1 MNKKFLQTA
10 AITLGLSAISLPL
23 TACNMNPNNTTP
35 QRTGIIDRQNNNNM
49 PYSNTGYQRINNT
62 GLNSRIN
69 RIASPIPDSRFGNMN
84 GNIAR
89 TTPLPGTNI
98 STTPAANANN
108 LTDLR
113 NRAEKIEQQL
123 ESLANVNDAS
133 VMVVGDTALVAY
145 NPKSTGVDITNLRN
159 TITQRV
165 KSIDPSITNVVITES
180 ANVKQSIQQM
190 FGNMNN
196 KSMDQ
201 ITQEFNKMVRELTP
215 TMY

>member
-1 MNKKFLQTA
+1 M
-10 AITLGLSAISLPL
+10 
-23 TACNMNPNNTTP
+23 
-35 QRTGIIDRQNNNNM
+35 
-49 PYSNTGYQRINNT
+49 
-62 GLNSRIN
+62 
-69 RIASPIPDSRFGNMN
+69 
-84 GNIAR
+84 
-89 TTPLPGTNI
+89 
-98 STTPAANANN
+98 
-108 LTDLR
+108 TDLR